1 MLVQI
6 NDPDDPA
13 IAAYLGLRDREL
25 KVVGAGA
32 DGLGTFVAESDL
44 VVERALRAGY
54 RMRSVLVDST
64 RWARDPLAVPED
76 VTVYA
81 AAPSVVRAITGMGV
95 HRGSLALFDRRPTH
109 PVDDIVRHA
118 SRLIVLDGV
127 MNPINL
133 GVMVRS
139 AIGLGADG
147 MVLDDRCVDP
157 LYRRS
162 SRVSMGEVFAFPYA
176 WASTTLAAVGCARD
190 AGFTTVALT
199 LEEGAIDIAEVPA
212 IAGQRV
218 ALVLGS
224 EGPGLGAEAAQA
236 CDVRATIPLH
246 GAVDSLNVGAAAAI
260 AMYVVFS
267 A

>member
-1 MLVQI
+1 VLVQI
-6 NDPDDPA
+6 EDPDDPA

-25 KVVGAGA
+25 KVIGAGA

-64 RWARDPLAVPED
+64 RWARDPLEVPPD

-81 AAPSVVRAITGMGV
+81 AAPPVVRAITGMGV
-95 HRGSLALFDRRPTH
+95 HRGSLALFDRRPTQ
-109 PVDDIVRHA
+109 PVSELVERS
-118 SRLIVLDGV
+118 SRLMVLDGV

-147 MVLDDRCVDP
+147 MVLDERCVDP

-176 WASTTLAAVGCARD
+176 WSETTVAAIARARD

-199 LEEGAIDIAEVPA
+199 LEEDAVDIAEVPA
-212 IAGQRV
+212 LASERV
-218 ALVLGS
+218 ALVFGS
-224 EGPGLGAEAAQA
+224 EGPGLGSEVAQA
-236 CDVRATIPLH
+236 CDLRATIPLR
-246 GAVDSLNVGAAAAI
+246 GEVDSLNVGAAAAV
-260 AMYVVFS
+260 AMYVAFS